1 MYHPLLY
8 IHSYV
13 RWGILLLAIYLV
25 VVGIQLWRSQTSES
39 DKFKRYLSWY
49 VILLDIQTLIGFIMY
64 LFFSPQVQHAF
75 QDFGGAMQRTDLR
88 FWAVEHPLM
97 MLIVLALGHIA
108 KVKLN
113 RAVDALRGIK
123 TATIYIAIS
132 LAILLFVIPWPF
144 SWIARPF
151 FRF

>member
-8 IHSYV
+8 THSYI
-13 RWGILLLAIYLV
+13 RWGILILAVYV
-25 VVGIQLWRSQTSES
+25 MVTGIQLWRQSNPTME
-39 DKFKRYLSWY
+39 KFQRYLSWY
-49 VILLDIQTLIGFIMY
+49 VILLDVQTLVGIIMY
-64 LFFSPQVQHAF
+64 AFFSPQVQHAF
-75 QDFGGAMQRTDLR
+75 QDFGAAMQRTDLR

-97 MLIVLALGHIA
+97 MSIVLVLGHLA
-108 KVKLN
+108 KIKLK
-113 RAVDALRGIK
+113 RATEISRGIK
-123 TATIYIAIS
+123 TATIFIGIS